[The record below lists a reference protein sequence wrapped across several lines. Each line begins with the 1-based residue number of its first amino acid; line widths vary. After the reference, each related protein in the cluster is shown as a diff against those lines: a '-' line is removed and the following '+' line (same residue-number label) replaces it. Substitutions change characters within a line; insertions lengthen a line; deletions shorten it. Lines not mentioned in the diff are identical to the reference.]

1 MIDYEVLVTL
11 GIAAFIMA
19 KLWETVKLRLGSR
32 WESLTD
38 GQKELCGYGMIVL
51 SAGAVWLTALNAFPG
66 FSVIWGP
73 FGRVLTC
80 VFGGFGPSVVY
91 DVWLDRPTPPTS

>member
-1 MIDYEVLVTL
+1 MINYEVLVTL

-51 SAGAVWLTALNAFPG
+51 SAGAIWLTALNAFPG
-66 FSVIWGP
+66 FSVIWP
-73 FGRVLTC
+73 PAGRVLTC
-80 VFGGFGPSVVY
+80 IFGGFGPSVVY
-91 DVWLDRPTPPTS
+91 DVWLDKPEPPAQ